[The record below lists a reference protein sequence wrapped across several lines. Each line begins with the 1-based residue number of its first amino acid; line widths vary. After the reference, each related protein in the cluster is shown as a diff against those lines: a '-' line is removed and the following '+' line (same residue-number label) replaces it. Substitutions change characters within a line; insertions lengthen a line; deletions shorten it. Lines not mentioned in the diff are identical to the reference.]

1 MNFYSIKEASEIL
14 KISDTTLYRYVKE
27 GKIPAVKLGRQYR
40 ISDETL
46 GAFAAGHGGDP
57 IPAPAG
63 VKPSRDIEFNAG
75 APTEEPQEQPQEQP
89 QG

>member
-63 VKPSRDIEFNAG
+63 VKPSRDIEFNTS
-75 APTEEPQEQPQEQP
+75 APAEEPQEQPQ
-89 QG
+89 G

>member
-14 KISDTTLYRYVKE
+14 KISDTTIYRYVKT

-46 GAFAAGHGGDP
+46 NAFAAGHGGDP

-63 VKPSRDIEFNAG
+63 VKA
-75 APTEEPQEQPQEQP
+75 APAEEPQEQPQ
-89 QG
+89 G